1 MSEIDLQNVRSAYE
15 CIRLNTIIRL
25 SNVIFCQ
32 VERFLLSV
40 IDESYFNT
48 VSMQY
53 CVVMLEIFEVGS
65 WIIKYSKKMGLIVNN
80 RFGSHIR
87 RCHSAPIDKLIL
99 ALKGKSFCLT

>member
-15 CIRLNTIIRL
+15 CIHLNTIIRL

-80 RFGSHIR
+80 RSGQQIR